1 MKSVQIDQLAD
12 GFSQVRVVETSV
24 PEPGPG
30 QVRVRMQL
38 SPVNPSDLNYI
49 RGDYLRSLERLI
61 WNRSQ
66 HVLCDDPARTRPSPT
81 PPYALGGEG
90 LGVVDAC
97 GPGVPE
103 AALAGKRVAV
113 IAGPPMGSWQ
123 EYTVLAARSVLPVPD
138 SITDELAAML
148 VINPLSAYAMVH
160 EVLAVR
166 PDTWLLQSAAGSALA
181 KMVVRMSKVTGFR
194 TINLIRSEAH
204 RPALEALGADVV
216 INTESLDL
224 RDEVARI
231 TAGRGVDYAMD
242 CVGGDVAAQ
251 MLQCLTLGGHMV
263 VFGTLANTPI
273 TLPSRDMMMP
283 ATRLSGFFAGSWL
296 ALQEPASIPGI
307 HGPGRSTGG
316 KRRLRHA
323 DRCGLPVDAGA
334 RSARRVAGAWPTG
347 QGDAQDRPLTVPG
360 GPIEGTRG
368 VVDGDSTISLRQT
381 A

>member
-12 GFSQVRVVETSV
+12 DFSRVRLVETPI

-38 SPVNPSDLNYI
+38 SPINPSDLNYI
-49 RGDYLRSLERLI
+49 RGDYLRALQRLI

-66 HVLCDDPARTRPSPT
+66 HVLCDDPARTRPSPQ

-90 LGVVDAC
+90 VGVVDAC

-103 AALAGKRVAV
+103 AALSGKRVAV

-123 EYTVLAARSVLPVPD
+123 EYTIVEARAALPVPD
-138 SITDELAAML
+138 SISDELAAMFI
-148 VINPLSAYAMVH
+148 VNPLSAYAMVH

-181 KMVVRMSKVTGFR
+181 KMVVRIGRLAGFR
-194 TINLIRSEAH
+194 TINVIRSEAH
-204 RPALEALGADVV
+204 RPVLEALGADVV
-216 INTESLDL
+216 VNTEVRDL
-224 RDEVARI
+224 RDEVARV
-231 TAGRGVDYAMD
+231 TGGRGVDYAMD
-242 CVGGDVAAQ
+242 CVGGDLAGQ

-296 ALQEPASIPGI
+296 ALQAPASIPGVLNRV
-307 HGPGRSTGG
+307 GQLAARGVFDT
-316 KRRLRHA
+316 
-323 DRCGLPVDAGA
+323 PVDA
-334 RSARRVAGAWPTG
+334 VY
-347 QGDAQDRPLTVPG
+347 PLTRVQ
-360 GPIEGTRG
+360 EALVASQERG
-368 VVDGDSTISLRQT
+368 RLGKVMLTIGS
-381 A
+381 